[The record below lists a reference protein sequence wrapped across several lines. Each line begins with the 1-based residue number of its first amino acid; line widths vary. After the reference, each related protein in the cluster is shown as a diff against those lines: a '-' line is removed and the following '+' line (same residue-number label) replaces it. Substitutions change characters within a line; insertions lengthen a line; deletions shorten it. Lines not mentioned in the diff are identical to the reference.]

1 MKKLS
6 QKIKNKIVENLK
18 PLDVQKIILFG
29 SYAYGKPN
37 EDSDLDIFVIEKSFE
52 NKWVEK
58 RKISDLLDD
67 IDIPKDI
74 MVETEEFFKAHS
86 GSEWI
91 NTAWYDAANYGEVL
105 YEKR

>member
-1 MKKLS
+1 MAKLS

-18 PLDVQKIILFG
+18 PLDAQKIILFG
-29 SYAYGKPN
+29 SYAYGEPN
-37 EDSDLDIFVIEKSFE
+37 ENSDLDIFVIEKSFE
-52 NKWVEK
+52 NKWAEK

-74 MVETEEFFKAHS
+74 MVETEEFFEAHS
-86 GSEWI
+86 CSEWI
-91 NTAWYDAANYGEVL
+91 NTEWYDAANYGEVL

>member
-1 MKKLS
+1 MIDIE
-6 QKIKNKIVENLK
+6 KIKPIIVEQLK
-18 PLDVQKIILFG
+18 PLNPLKIILFG

-37 EDSDLDIFVIEKSFE
+37 EDSDLDIFVIEKSFQ
-52 NKWVEK
+52 NKWAEK

-74 MVETEEFFKAHS
+74 MLETEEFFEAHS